1 MFIEAS
7 RQLHRLVG
15 ALDAGNVSATPAE
28 FIYSSRFKT
37 FCCVKIRKILTTG
50 NVDSYTTN
58 STTKGMPISCTAL
71 VLLQASLPNLS
82 FSHLHPSILSAQL
95 IHPAMTPKLQTH
107 IDSQEDQWMRE
118 YLPSGYP
125 DLPSAQVSLLGQ
137 MRLLIKHD
145 CGLVHNFL
153 LTNIKELNRH
163 PITGP
168 VPTLD
173 ELIVLVDHGVA
184 SPARLCS
191 VASIRLAYG
200 GTGKVHIAFLQLSI
214 AEQIFHP
221 DCAKNKTTKIAWQ
234 IIYSDRI
241 WSVQDVCGWFHQ
253 GRGGGTPQGVP

>member
-71 VLLQASLPNLS
+71 
-82 FSHLHPSILSAQL
+82 
-95 IHPAMTPKLQTH
+95 TH

-153 LTNIKELNRH
+153 LTNIKELNCH

-200 GTGKVHIAFLQLSI
+200 GTGKRQTISSPSFSKVVIERDATSFNGTHQI
-214 AEQIFHP
+214 EQIAP
-221 DCAKNKTTKIAWQ
+221 DLIHLPTNVEVQAYMDQVAVPPTATP
-234 IIYSDRI
+234 DRPGNLH
-241 WSVQDVCGWFHQ
+241 V
-253 GRGGGTPQGVP
+253 